1 MEGETLGRKEAK
13 ERFYPRGMKE
23 RMVHGCSW
31 AAIRFEHDE
40 RDDST
45 IIIVNM
51 LSACLDNLQP
61 CACRINNIF
70 RLF

>member
-31 AAIRFEHDE
+31 AVGKARFPTLAFVWIFFKP
-40 RDDST
+40 RSASST
-45 IIIVNM
+45 MNGMI
-51 LSACLDNLQP
+51 Q
-61 CACRINNIF
+61 R
-70 RLF
+70 